1 MGTRAEPQYEA
12 RTECVEE
19 KPYPLVYFG
28 AMKRSDDDG
37 EHSNFSPV
45 TDVQVDT
52 EYDFVFTTSEQDD
65 DVEQKNDEDDCSTV
79 E

>member
-12 RTECVEE
+12 RTECDEE
-19 KPYPLVYFG
+19 KSYPLVYFG

-37 EHSNFSPV
+37 EHRNFSPV

-65 DVEQKNDEDDCSTV
+65 DVENDEDDCSTV

>member
-1 MGTRAEPQYEA
+1 
-12 RTECVEE
+12 
-19 KPYPLVYFG
+19 
-28 AMKRSDDDG
+28 MKRSDDDG
-37 EHSNFSPV
+37 EDSNFSPV